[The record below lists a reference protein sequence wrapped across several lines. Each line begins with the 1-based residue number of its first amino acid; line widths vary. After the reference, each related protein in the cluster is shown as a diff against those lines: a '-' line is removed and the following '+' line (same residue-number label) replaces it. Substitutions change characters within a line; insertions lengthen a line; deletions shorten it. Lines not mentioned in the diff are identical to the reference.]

1 MSLMD
6 RQVAIAGGGAGIGE
20 ALCRSFIR
28 QGAQVLVID
37 KLDAKS
43 LEFGYAPLEDAD
55 AGQLRYRQCDV
66 TRSEQVREFAA
77 EVQDFFDGK
86 IDVFVNCVGINM
98 RRSLLELEEEDWDR
112 VMDTNVKGAFLL
124 ASAVAPMMKSGGAM
138 VFLSSA
144 TALQPGRVDAAYAL
158 SKMTLNRLT
167 TLMAAEVAE
176 RGIRLNAVCP
186 GPILSDRVMDERLI
200 DPITS
205 EHRTAEEVTE
215 EILSEMPLAR
225 FHQTIPPVESVVD
238 AVNFLIGDEARYI
251 TGAVLPVDGG
261 KSLSA
266 SS

>member
-1 MSLMD
+1 MSMMD
-6 RQVAIAGGGAGIGE
+6 RHVAIAGGGRGIGE

-28 QGAQVLVID
+28 QGAKVLVVD

-43 LEFGYAPLEDAD
+43 LEFGFRPLEDAD

-66 TRSEQVREFAA
+66 TRSEQVRELAA
-77 EVQDFFDGK
+77 EVQGFFGGK

-98 RRSLLELEEEDWDR
+98 SRSLLELEEEDWDR

-124 ASAVAPMMKSGGAM
+124 ASAAAPMMKSGGAM

-144 TALQPGRVDAAYAL
+144 TALQPRGADAAYAL

-167 TLMAAEVAE
+167 TLLAAEVAG

-205 EHRTAEEVTE
+205 EHRTAEEVRE

-238 AVNFLIGDEARYI
+238 AVNFLISDEARFI

-261 KSLSA
+261 KSLSGI
-266 SS
+266 

>member
-167 TLMAAEVAE
+167 TLLAAEVAE

-186 GPILSDRVMDERLI
+186 GPIMSDRVMDERLI

-225 FHQTIPPVESVVD
+225 FHQAIPPVESVVD
-238 AVNFLIGDEARYI
+238 AVNFLISDEARYI

-261 KSLSA
+261 KSLSGI
-266 SS
+266 

>member
-1 MSLMD
+1 MSMMD
-6 RQVAIAGGGAGIGE
+6 RQIVVAGGGGGIGE

-28 QGAQVLVID
+28 QGAKVLVID
-37 KLDAKS
+37 KLDAGS
-43 LEFGYAPLEDAD
+43 LEFGYQPLEDAD
-55 AGQLRYRQCDV
+55 AGQLCYRQCDV
-66 TRSEQVREFAA
+66 TRGEQVRELAGA
-77 EVQDFFDGK
+77 VDDFFGGK
-86 IDVFVNCVGINM
+86 IDVFINCVGISM
-98 RRSLLELEEEDWDR
+98 RGSLLELDEEDWDG

-144 TALQPGRVDAAYAL
+144 SALQPGRTDAAYAL
-158 SKMTLNRLT
+158 SKMALNRLT
-167 TLMAAEVAE
+167 ALLAAEVAE

-186 GPILSDRVMDERLI
+186 GPIMSDRVMDERLI

-215 EILSEMPLAR
+215 EILTEMPLAR

-238 AVNFLIGDEARYI
+238 AVNFLISDEARFI

-261 KSLSA
+261 KSLSGI
-266 SS
+266 

>member
-1 MSLMD
+1 MSMMD
-6 RQVAIAGGGAGIGE
+6 RHVAIAGGGRGIGE

-28 QGAQVLVID
+28 QGAIVLVVD

-43 LEFGYAPLEDAD
+43 LEFGFRPLEDAD
-55 AGQLRYRQCDV
+55 AGQLRYRQCDI
-66 TRSEQVREFAA
+66 TRSEQVREFTA
-77 EVQDFFDGK
+77 EVQDFFGGK

-112 VMDTNVKGAFLL
+112 VMDTNVKGAYLL
-124 ASAVAPMMKSGGAM
+124 ASALAPMMKSGGAM

-144 TALQPGRVDAAYAL
+144 TALQSGGDDAAYAL

-167 TLMAAEVAE
+167 TLLAAEVAG

-186 GPILSDRVMDERLI
+186 GPIMSDRVMDERLI

-205 EHRTAEEVTE
+205 EHRTADEVRE

-238 AVNFLIGDEARYI
+238 AVNFLISDEARFI

-261 KSLSA
+261 KSLSGI
-266 SS
+266 

>member
-1 MSLMD
+1 MSMMD
-6 RQVAIAGGGAGIGE
+6 RHVAIAGGGRGIGE

-28 QGAQVLVID
+28 QGAKLLVID
-37 KLDAKS
+37 KLDARS
-43 LEFGYAPLEDAD
+43 LEFGFRPLEEAD

-66 TRSEQVREFAA
+66 TRSDQVREFAA
-77 EVQDFFDGK
+77 ESQDFFGGQ

-98 RRSLLELEEEDWDR
+98 PRSMLELAEDDWDR

-124 ASAVAPMMKSGGAM
+124 SSAVAPMMKAGGAM

-144 TALQPGRVDAAYAL
+144 TALQPGRADAAYAL

-167 TLMAAEVAE
+167 TLLAAEVAE

-205 EHRTAEEVTE
+205 GHRTAEEVRE

-238 AVNFLIGDEARYI
+238 AVNFLIGDEARFI
-251 TGAVLPVDGG
+251 TGAVLPVDAG
-261 KSLSA
+261 KSLSGI
-266 SS
+266 

>member
-1 MSLMD
+1 MSMMD
-6 RQVAIAGGGAGIGE
+6 RHVAIAGGGRGIGE

-28 QGAQVLVID
+28 QGAKVLVVD

-43 LEFGYAPLEDAD
+43 LEFGFRPLEEAD

-66 TRSEQVREFAA
+66 TVSEQVREFAA
-77 EVQDFFDGK
+77 EAQNFFGGK

-98 RRSLLELEEEDWDR
+98 RRSLLELEEDDWDR

-138 VFLSSA
+138 VILSSA
-144 TALQPGRVDAAYAL
+144 SALQPGRVDAAYAL
-158 SKMTLNRLT
+158 SKMALNRLT
-167 TLMAAEVAE
+167 TLLAAEVAE

-186 GPILSDRVMDERLI
+186 GPIMSDRVMDERLI

-205 EHRTAEEVTE
+205 EHRTAEEVRE
-215 EILSEMPLAR
+215 EILTEMPLAR
-225 FHQTIPPVESVVD
+225 FHRTIPPVESVVD
-238 AVNFLIGDEARYI
+238 AVNFLISDEARFI

-261 KSLSA
+261 KSLSGI
-266 SS
+266 

>member
-1 MSLMD
+1 MSMMD
-6 RQVAIAGGGAGIGE
+6 RHVAVAGGGRGIGE

-28 QGAQVLVID
+28 QGAQVLVGD

-66 TRSEQVREFAA
+66 TRSDQVQEFAA
-77 EVQDFFDGK
+77 EAQDFFGGT

-98 RRSLLELEEEDWDR
+98 RRSLLELEEDDWDR

-124 ASAVAPMMKSGGAM
+124 ASAVAPMMKAGGAM

-158 SKMTLNRLT
+158 SKMALNRLT
-167 TLMAAEVAE
+167 TLLAAEVAE

-205 EHRTAEEVTE
+205 EHRTAEEVSE

-238 AVNFLIGDEARYI
+238 AVNFLIGDEARFI

-261 KSLSA
+261 KSLSGI
-266 SS
+266 

>member
-1 MSLMD
+1 MSMMD
-6 RQVAIAGGGAGIGE
+6 RHVAIAGGGAGIGE

-28 QGAQVLVID
+28 QGAKVLVID

-43 LEFGYAPLEDAD
+43 LEFGFRPLEEAD
-55 AGQLRYRQCDV
+55 AGQLRYRQCDI
-66 TRSEQVREFAA
+66 TRSEQVRELAQVV
-77 EVQDFFDGK
+77 EDFFSGK
-86 IDVFVNCVGINM
+86 VDVFVNCVGINM

-112 VMDTNVKGAFLL
+112 VMDTNVKGSFLL

-144 TALQPGRVDAAYAL
+144 SALQPGRIDAAYAL
-158 SKMTLNRLT
+158 SKMALNRLV
-167 TLMAAEVAE
+167 TLLAAEVAE

-186 GPILSDRVMDERLI
+186 GPIMSDRVMDERLI

-205 EHRTAEEVTE
+205 EHRTADEVSE

-225 FHQTIPPVESVVD
+225 FHRTIPPIESVVD
-238 AVNFLIGDEARYI
+238 AVNFLISDEARYI

-261 KSLSA
+261 KSLSGI
-266 SS
+266 

>member
-124 ASAVAPMMKSGGAM
+124 ASAAAPMMKSGGAM

-225 FHQTIPPVESVVD
+225 FHQAIPPVESVVD
-238 AVNFLIGDEARYI
+238 AVNFLISDEARYI

-261 KSLSA
+261 KSLSGI
-266 SS
+266 

>member
-6 RQVAIAGGGAGIGE
+6 RHVLIAGGGAGIGE
-20 ALCRSFIR
+20 ELCRSCVR
-28 QGAQVLVID
+28 QGAKVIVVD
-37 KLDAKS
+37 KLNAKS
-43 LEFGYAPLEDAD
+43 LEFGFRPLEEAD

-66 TRSEQVREFAA
+66 TRSEQVRKLAG
-77 EVQDFFDGK
+77 EVQDFFGGK

-98 RRSLLELEEEDWDR
+98 RRSLLELEAEDWDR

-124 ASAVAPMMKSGGAM
+124 ASVVAPMMKSGGAM

-144 TALQPGRVDAAYAL
+144 SALQPGRTDAAYAL
-158 SKMTLNRLT
+158 SKMALNRLT
-167 TLMAAEVAE
+167 ALLAAEVAE

-186 GPILSDRVMDERLI
+186 GPIMSDRVMDERLI

-205 EHRTAEEVTE
+205 EHRTAEEVRE

-238 AVNFLIGDEARYI
+238 AVNFLIGDEARFI

-261 KSLSA
+261 KSLSGI
-266 SS
+266 

>member
-6 RQVAIAGGGAGIGE
+6 RHVLIAGGGAGIGE
-20 ALCRSFIR
+20 ELCRSCVR
-28 QGAQVLVID
+28 QGAKVIVVD
-37 KLDAKS
+37 KLNAKS
-43 LEFGYAPLEDAD
+43 LEFGFRPLEEAD

-66 TRSEQVREFAA
+66 TRSEQVRKLAG
-77 EVQDFFDGK
+77 EVQDFFGGK

-98 RRSLLELEEEDWDR
+98 RRSLLELEAEDWDR

-124 ASAVAPMMKSGGAM
+124 ASVVAPMMKSGGAM

-144 TALQPGRVDAAYAL
+144 SALQPGRTDAAYAL
-158 SKMTLNRLT
+158 SKMALNRLT
-167 TLMAAEVAE
+167 ALLAAEVAE

-186 GPILSDRVMDERLI
+186 GPIMSDRVMDERLI

-225 FHQTIPPVESVVD
+225 FHQAIPPVESVVD
-238 AVNFLIGDEARYI
+238 AVNFLISDEARYI

-261 KSLSA
+261 KSLSGI
-266 SS
+266 

>member
-167 TLMAAEVAE
+167 TLLAAEVAE

-186 GPILSDRVMDERLI
+186 GPIMSDRVMDERLI

-225 FHQTIPPVESVVD
+225 FHQAIPPVESVVD
-238 AVNFLIGDEARYI
+238 AVNFLISDEARYI

-261 KSLSA
+261 KSLSGF
-266 SS
+266 

>member
-1 MSLMD
+1 MSMID
-6 RQVAIAGGGAGIGE
+6 RHVAIAGGGRGIGE

-28 QGAQVLVID
+28 QGAKVLVVD
-37 KLDAKS
+37 KLDARS
-43 LEFGYAPLEDAD
+43 LEFGFRPLEEAD
-55 AGQLRYRQCDV
+55 AGQLRYQQCDI
-66 TRSEQVREFAA
+66 TRSEQVREFAGEA
-77 EVQDFFDGK
+77 QDFFGGK

-98 RRSLLELEEEDWDR
+98 RRSLLELQEEEWDR

-124 ASAVAPMMKSGGAM
+124 TSAVAPMMKSGAAM

-144 TALQPGRVDAAYAL
+144 SALQPGRIDAAYAL

-167 TLMAAEVAE
+167 TLLAAEVVE

-186 GPILSDRVMDERLI
+186 GPIMSDRVMDERLI

-205 EHRTAEEVTE
+205 EHRTAEEVRE

-238 AVNFLIGDEARYI
+238 AVNFLISDEARFI
-251 TGAVLPVDGG
+251 TGAVLPVDAG
-261 KSLSA
+261 KSLSGL
-266 SS
+266 

>member
-1 MSLMD
+1 MSMMD
-6 RQVAIAGGGAGIGE
+6 RHIVVAGGGAGIGE

-28 QGAQVLVID
+28 QGAKVLVID

-43 LEFGYAPLEDAD
+43 LEFGYAPLEEAD
-55 AGQLRYRQCDV
+55 TGQLRYRQCDV
-66 TRSEQVREFAA
+66 TRSEQVRELAG
-77 EVQDFFDGK
+77 EVQDFFGGK

-98 RRSLLELEEEDWDR
+98 RKSLLELEEEDWDR

-144 TALQPGRVDAAYAL
+144 TALQPGRTDTAYAL

-167 TLMAAEVAE
+167 TLLAAEVAE

-186 GPILSDRVMDERLI
+186 GPIMSDRVMDERLI

-205 EHRTAEEVTE
+205 EHRTAEEVRE
-215 EILSEMPLAR
+215 EILTEMPLAR
-225 FHQTIPPVESVVD
+225 FHQAIPPVESVVD
-238 AVNFLIGDEARYI
+238 AVNFLISDEARFI

-261 KSLSA
+261 KSLSGF
-266 SS
+266 

>member
-1 MSLMD
+1 MSMMD
-6 RQVAIAGGGAGIGE
+6 RHVAIAGGGRGIGE

-28 QGAQVLVID
+28 QGAKVLVVD

-43 LEFGYAPLEDAD
+43 LEFGFRPLEEAD

-66 TRSEQVREFAA
+66 TRSEQVRELAA
-77 EVQDFFDGK
+77 EVQGFFGGK

-112 VMDTNVKGAFLL
+112 VMDTNVKGAYLL
-124 ASAVAPMMKSGGAM
+124 ASALAPMMKSGGAM

-144 TALQPGRVDAAYAL
+144 TALQSGGDDAAYAL

-167 TLMAAEVAE
+167 TLLAAEVAE

-205 EHRTAEEVTE
+205 EHRTAEEVRE

-238 AVNFLIGDEARYI
+238 AVNFLIGDEARFI

-261 KSLSA
+261 KSLSGI
-266 SS
+266 

>member
-1 MSLMD
+1 MNMLD
-6 RQVAIAGGGAGIGE
+6 RHVAIAGGGRGIGE

-28 QGAQVLVID
+28 QGAKVLVVD
-37 KLDAKS
+37 KLDARS
-43 LEFGYAPLEDAD
+43 LEFGFRPLEEAD

-66 TRSEQVREFAA
+66 TRGDQVREFTG
-77 EVQDFFDGK
+77 EVQDFFGGT
-86 IDVFVNCVGINM
+86 IDVFINCVGINM
-98 RRSLLELEEEDWDR
+98 RRSVLELDEEDWDR

-124 ASAVAPMMKSGGAM
+124 ASAVAPMMKSGSAM

-167 TLMAAEVAE
+167 TLLAAEVAE

-205 EHRTAEEVTE
+205 EHRTAEEVRE
-215 EILSEMPLAR
+215 EIFSEMPLAR
-225 FHQTIPPVESVVD
+225 FHQTIPSVESVVD
-238 AVNFLIGDEARYI
+238 AVNFLISDEARFI
-251 TGAVLPVDGG
+251 TGAVLPVDAG
-261 KSLSA
+261 KSLSGI
-266 SS
+266 